1 MKKNN
6 TSRKTSTA
14 TVVGYTGYFISLV
27 QLALLL
33 SLTATVMFDSIV
45 QLFKNTSQQGYS
57 LEIILAETYPP
68 IPDNSEL
75 SIEIK
80 ILLMLLVVIVAVYTI
95 YFIGKHSS
103 NILKRILGRL
113 YKKPTA
119 SSLFFAKILIIT
131 ISFLFIVILL
141 LALPTFAT
149 LLSVITAG
157 SVAAI
162 VCFSIQHLIV
172 RRSKMSYKKI
182 A

>member
-1 MKKNN
+1 MSTYIAKLAQPEQDAVTSLEAYIQNPYLSPN
-6 TSRKTSTA
+6 TVELPLEQK
-14 TVVGYTGYFISLV
+14 
-27 QLALLL
+27 LALVIIGFLL
-33 SLTATVMFDSIV
+33 SIF
-45 QLFKNTSQQGYS
+45 
-57 LEIILAETYPP
+57 
-68 IPDNSEL
+68 
-75 SIEIK
+75 
-80 ILLMLLVVIVAVYTI
+80 TI
-95 YFIGKHSS
+95 YFVGKHSS

-113 YKKPTA
+113 YKKPKT

>member
-1 MKKNN
+1 MKQANIINRSAK
-6 TSRKTSTA
+6 
-14 TVVGYTGYFISLV
+14 
-27 QLALLL
+27 LL
-33 SLTATVMFDSIV
+33 SYI
-45 QLFKNTSQQGYS
+45 GYS
-57 LEIILAETYPP
+57 LSLIQ
-68 IPDNSEL
+68 L
-75 SIEIK
+75 S
-80 ILLMLLVVIVAVYTI
+80 LLLTFITVVILNHTTILFDNTPQNTNMVELTILNPYPSVVTSTPLAVEQKVPLI
-95 YFIGKHSS
+95 VSAIAIGLFSAAFIGKHSS

-149 LLSVITAG
+149 LLPVIAGG

-162 VCFSIQHLIV
+162 VCFSIQHFMA
-172 RRSKMSYKKI
+172 RRGKMPYKKI

>member
-1 MKKNN
+1 MKISNSFTRAASYIGYLISVIQIALFLSFSATVIFDNINQLFNN
-6 TSRKTSTA
+6 T
-14 TVVGYTGYFISLV
+14 L
-27 QLALLL
+27 
-33 SLTATVMFDSIV
+33 
-45 QLFKNTSQQGYS
+45 QQEYS
-57 LEIILAETYPP
+57 LETILIETYPAQSS
-68 IPDNSEL
+68 NSEL

-80 ILLMLLVVIVAVYTI
+80 IFLTLLIIIVAVYTI
-95 YFIGKHSS
+95 YFVGKHSS

-149 LLSVITAG
+149 LLPVITGG
-157 SVAAI
+157 SVVAI

>member
-80 ILLMLLVVIVAVYTI
+80 ILLMLLVVIRNVGFRDLVEH
-95 YFIGKHSS
+95 FLGKCRNASLE
-103 NILKRILGRL
+103 IL
-113 YKKPTA
+113 
-119 SSLFFAKILIIT
+119 
-131 ISFLFIVILL
+131 
-141 LALPTFAT
+141 
-149 LLSVITAG
+149 
-157 SVAAI
+157 
-162 VCFSIQHLIV
+162 
-172 RRSKMSYKKI
+172 
-182 A
+182 